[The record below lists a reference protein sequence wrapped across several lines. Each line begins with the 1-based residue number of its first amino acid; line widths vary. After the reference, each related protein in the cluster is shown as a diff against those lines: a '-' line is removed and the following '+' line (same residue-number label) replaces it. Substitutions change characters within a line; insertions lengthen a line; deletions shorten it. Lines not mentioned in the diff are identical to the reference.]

1 MTKKRESISNK
12 HMCDLVKAR
21 GKLRDSEERVKELEK
36 YLNKACNHLERLSL
50 KESEK
55 LINMIRS
62 IL

>member
-12 HMCDLVKAR
+12 HMCDLVEVRGELRKAN
-21 GKLRDSEERVKELEK
+21 LRIDELEK
-36 YLNKACNHLERLSL
+36 YLNKACNHLERLSP